1 MICLTFDVEEFDT
14 PEEYGHSMSFE
25 EKISTSTTGLNR
37 VMEIIDINEIR
48 CTFFTT
54 ATYAQTEPK
63 LIKRISEQHEIAS
76 HTFYHSSFKN
86 EDLLSSKLALEE
98 ITGKQV
104 NGFRMPRLAPVSNLE
119 ILKAGYTY
127 NSSLNPTW
135 IPGRYNNLKKPR
147 TSFYEEGLLQIP
159 TSVTPIFRIPLF
171 WLSFKNFPMWW
182 LKKMMLKTL
191 KHDGCLSLYF
201 HPWEFI
207 DTTNYG
213 LPKFM
218 TKISGEA
225 MLKRL
230 EETIHLLKNEGEFI
244 TMNELA
250 SNYSKENK
258 H

>member
-1 MICLTFDVEEFDT
+1 MISLTFDVEEFDT
-14 PEEYGHSMSFE
+14 PEEYGRTLSFE
-25 EKISTSTTGLNR
+25 EKISTSTTGLNSM
-37 VMEIIDINEIR
+37 MEILDQHPEVR

-54 ATYAQTEPK
+54 ATYAQAQPE
-63 LIKRISEQHEIAS
+63 LIKKISEQHEIAS

-86 EDLLSSKLALEE
+86 EDLLSSRLALEE
-98 ITGKQV
+98 ITGKPV
-104 NGFRMPRLAPVSNLE
+104 VGFRMPRLAPVSNLE

-135 IPGRYNNLKKPR
+135 IPGRYFNLFKPR
-147 TSFYEEGLLQIP
+147 TPFLEDGLIQVP

-182 LKKMMLKTL
+182 LKAMMIRTL
-191 KHDGCLSLYF
+191 KHDGALSLYF

-207 DTTNYG
+207 DLTNYG
-213 LPKFM
+213 LPNFM

-230 EETIHLLKNEGEFI
+230 EETIHLLKSEGDFI
-244 TMNELA
+244 TMNEFV
-250 SNYSKENK
+250 NK
-258 H
+258 QKLK